1 MHLEGSG
8 CYGHNGA
15 DDVALDAALLGRAVA
30 GRPVRLQWMRDD
42 EFGWEPYGSAML
54 ARAKASL
61 DANGRVVD
69 WVYEVWS
76 NTHSTRPAAPGA
88 DNNLLASW

>member
-61 DANGRVVD
+61 DANGRVV
-69 WVYEVWS
+69 
-76 NTHSTRPAAPGA
+76 RLG
-88 DNNLLASW
+88 L